1 MIRNAR
7 NTLAAAALLAV
18 AAAPLRAQDEDL
30 LLKANPSMTPRLRA
44 AIDLIKADNAWTL
57 EQQRTI
63 CQIAAPPFKERAR
76 GLEMKRRFEALGYKT
91 RIDSIGNVIAERRG
105 DGTWPALV
113 VAGHLDTVFPEGTD
127 VTVKTTGTRMKAP
140 GISDDCRG
148 LATLLAVARAYAR
161 SQIETRGSIFFV
173 ANVGEEGPGNLRGVR
188 YLFQRTMKDSIDAF
202 ISVDGGGDPAEVTTH
217 GVGSIRYRVTFK
229 GPGGH
234 SYGAFGTPN
243 PIHALG
249 RAIAMIGD
257 VTVPSTPKTTFN
269 VGVIEGG
276 TSVNS
281 IPFSGTMEID
291 MRSVSEAELKKV
303 DAQIVAILAK
313 ARDAENARWS
323 PTDPAKKISF
333 TIDTIGIRPANS
345 DQHDNMPI
353 VVAAAKAAK
362 ELGLGRLRPVATSS
376 DSNYPMSIGVPA
388 ITINAGGDDAGSHS
402 LDEWYDDGVD
412 GFLGPQFT
420 AVLIAIIV
428 GLKG

>member
-1 MIRNAR
+1 MRRLLI
-7 NTLAAAALLAV
+7 AAAL
-18 AAAPLRAQDEDL
+18 AAFTSPARAQDEDL

-44 AIDLIKADNAWTL
+44 ALDVIKADNAWTL

-63 CQIAAPPFKERAR
+63 CEIPAPPFKEQAR
-76 GLEMKRRFEALGYKT
+76 GLEMKRRFESLGYKT
-91 RIDSIGNVIAERRG
+91 RIDSVGNVIAERRG
-105 DGTWPALV
+105 DGSWPTLV

-127 VTVKTTGTRMKAP
+127 VTVKTTGTRMKGP

-148 LATLLAVARAYAR
+148 LATLLAVARAYSRA
-161 SQIETRGSIFFV
+161 QVETKGTVYFV

-188 YLFQRTMKDSIDAF
+188 HLFQRTMKDSIDAF
-202 ISVDGGGDPAEVTTH
+202 ISVDGGGSPADVTTH
-217 GVGSIRYRVTFK
+217 AVGSIRYRVTFK

-249 RAIAMIGD
+249 RAISMIGD
-257 VTVPSTPKTTFN
+257 VVVPSTPKTTFN
-269 VGVIEGG
+269 VGIVEGG

-291 MRSVSEAELKKV
+291 MRSVSEIELKKV
-303 DAQIVAILAK
+303 DAQIVAILAR
-313 ARDAENARWS
+313 ARDAENARWN
-323 PTDPAKKISF
+323 PTDPARKISF

-345 DQHDNMPI
+345 DQHDKMPI
-353 VVAAAKAAK
+353 VVAATKAAK
-362 ELGLGRLRPVATSS
+362 ELGLTRMRYVATST
-376 DSNYPMSIGVPA
+376 DANYPMSLGIPA
-388 ITINAGGDDAGSHS
+388 ITVNAGGDDFGSHS

>member
-1 MIRNAR
+1 MRRTLI
-7 NTLAAAALLAV
+7 LAAGLV
-18 AAAPLRAQDEDL
+18 AFASPLYAQDEDL
-30 LLKANPSMTPRLRA
+30 FLKANPSMTPRLRTA
-44 AIDLIKADNAWTL
+44 VDRLKADNAWTL

-63 CQIAAPPFKERAR
+63 CEIPAPPFKEQAR

-91 RIDSIGNVIAERRG
+91 RIDSIGNVIAERPG

-148 LATLLAVARAYAR
+148 LATVLAVARAYALG
-161 SQIETRGSIFFV
+161 QIETKGTIYFV
-173 ANVGEEGPGNLRGVR
+173 ANVGEEGPGNLRGTR
-188 YLFQRTMKDSIDAF
+188 YLFERTLKDSIDVF
-202 ISVDGGGDPAEVTTH
+202 ISVDGGGNPTDVTTH
-217 GVGSIRYRVTFK
+217 AVGSIRYKVTFK

-257 VTVPSTPKTTFN
+257 VTVPPTPKTTFN
-269 VGVIEGG
+269 VGVVEGG

-281 IPFSGTMEID
+281 IPFSGAMEID
-291 MRSVSEAELKKV
+291 MRSVSEVELRKI
-303 DAQIVAILAK
+303 DAQVLALLAR
-313 ARDAENARWS
+313 ARDAENARWNA
-323 PTDPAKKISF
+323 TDPAKKISF

-345 DQHDNMPI
+345 SQTENAPI
-353 VVAAAKAAK
+353 VVAAAKAAR
-362 ELGLGRLRPVATSS
+362 ELGLTRMRYLATST
-376 DSNYPMSIGVPA
+376 DANYPMSIGVPA
-388 ITINAGGDDAGSHS
+388 ITVNAGGEDAGAHS
-402 LDEWYDDGVD
+402 LDEWYDDGTD

-420 AVLIAIIV
+420 AILIAIIV

>member
-1 MIRNAR
+1 MRRTLI
-7 NTLAAAALLAV
+7 LAAGLAAFAS
-18 AAAPLRAQDEDL
+18 PLFGQDEDL
-30 LLKANPSMTPRLRA
+30 FLKANPSMTPRLRA
-44 AIDLIKADNAWTL
+44 AVDRLKADNAWTL

-63 CQIAAPPFKERAR
+63 CEVPAPPFKEQAR

-148 LATLLAVARAYAR
+148 LATVLAVARAYALG
-161 SQIETRGSIFFV
+161 QIETKGTIYFV
-173 ANVGEEGPGNLRGVR
+173 ANVGEEGPGNLRGTR
-188 YLFQRTMKDSIDAF
+188 YLFERTLKDSIDAF
-202 ISVDGGGDPAEVTTH
+202 ISVDGGGNPADVTTH
-217 GVGSIRYRVTFK
+217 AVGSIRYKVTFK

-257 VTVPSTPKTTFN
+257 VTVPATPKTTFN
-269 VGVIEGG
+269 VGVVEGG

-281 IPFSGTMEID
+281 IPFSGAMEID

-303 DAQIVAILAK
+303 DAQVLALLAK
-313 ARDAENARWS
+313 ARDAENARWNA
-323 PTDPAKKISF
+323 TDPARKISF

-345 DQHDNMPI
+345 SQTENAPI

-362 ELGLGRLRPVATSS
+362 ELGLTRMRYVATST
-376 DSNYPMSIGVPA
+376 DANYPMSIGVPA
-388 ITINAGGDDAGSHS
+388 ITVNAGGEDAGSHS
-402 LDEWYDDGVD
+402 LDEWYDDGAD

-420 AVLIAIIV
+420 AILIAIIV
-428 GLKG
+428 GLKN

>member
-1 MIRNAR
+1 MRRVLIVAA
-7 NTLAAAALLAV
+7 LAAFASPA
-18 AAAPLRAQDEDL
+18 RAQDEDL

-44 AIDLIKADNAWTL
+44 AVDLLKADNAWTL

-63 CQIAAPPFKERAR
+63 CEIPAPPFKEQARA
-76 GLEMKRRFEALGYKT
+76 LEMKRRFESLGYKT

-105 DGTWPALV
+105 DGSWPTLV

-127 VTVKTTGTRMKAP
+127 VTVKTSGTRMKGP

-148 LATLLAVARAYAR
+148 LATLLAVARAYSRA
-161 SQIETRGSIFFV
+161 QIETRGTIYFV

-188 YLFQRTMKDSIDAF
+188 HLFQRTMKDSVDVF

-243 PIHALG
+243 PIHAMG
-249 RAIAMIGD
+249 RAIAMISD
-257 VTVPSTPKTTFN
+257 VTVPSSPKTTFN
-269 VGVIEGG
+269 VGIVEGG

-281 IPFSGTMEID
+281 IPFSGAMDID
-291 MRSVSEAELKKV
+291 MRSVSEDELRKV
-303 DAQIVAILAK
+303 DAQVVAILAK
-313 ARDAENARWS
+313 ARDAENARWT

-345 DQHDNMPI
+345 DQNENMPI

-362 ELGLGRLRPVATSS
+362 EVGLGRMRYVATST
-376 DSNYPMSIGVPA
+376 DANYPMSIGVPA
-388 ITINAGGDDAGSHS
+388 ITINGGGTEDGSHS
-402 LDEWYDDGVD
+402 LDEWYDDGAD
-412 GFLGPQFT
+412 GFIGPQFV
-420 AVLIAIIV
+420 AILVGIIV
-428 GLKG
+428 GLKS

>member
-1 MIRNAR
+1 MTMRR
-7 NTLAAAALLAV
+7 FLLAAATV
-18 AAAPLRAQDEDL
+18 AALASPLSAQDDDL
-30 LLKANPSMTPRLRA
+30 YLKANPSMTPKLRA
-44 AIDLIKADNAWTL
+44 ALDAIKADNAWTL
-57 EQQRTI
+57 DQQRTI
-63 CQIAAPPFKERAR
+63 CQIPAPPFKEQAR

-105 DGTWPALV
+105 DGTWPNLV

-127 VTVKTTGTRMKAP
+127 VTVKTTGTRMKGP

-148 LATLLAVARAYAR
+148 LATLLSVARAYAR
-161 SQIETRGSIFFV
+161 GQIETKGTIYFV
-173 ANVGEEGPGNLRGVR
+173 ANVGEEGPGNLRGTR
-188 YLFQRTMKDSIDAF
+188 YLFERTLKDSIDAF
-202 ISVDGGGDPAEVTTH
+202 ISVDGGGSVADVTTH
-217 GVGSIRYRVTFK
+217 AVGSIRYKVTYK

-257 VTVPSTPKTTFN
+257 VTVPSSPKTTFN

-281 IPFSGTMEID
+281 IPFSGSMEID

-303 DAQIVAILAK
+303 DAQVKAILTK
-313 ARDAENARWS
+313 ARDAENARWA
-323 PTDPAKKISF
+323 PTDASKRISF
-333 TIDTIGIRPANS
+333 TVDTIGIRPANS
-345 DQHDNMPI
+345 EQTENTPI

-362 ELGLGRLRPVATSS
+362 ELGIAGIRPVASS
-376 DSNYPMSIGVPA
+376 TDANYPMSIGVPA
-388 ITINAGGDDAGSHS
+388 ITVNAGGDDAGSHS

>member
-1 MIRNAR
+1 MLKSILLGLSLALP
-7 NTLAAAALLAV
+7 LAAAS
-18 AAAPLRAQDEDL
+18 AQDEDL
-30 LLKANPSMTPRLRA
+30 LLKANPTMTPRLRA
-44 AIDLIKADNAWTL
+44 AVDIIKADNAWTL

-63 CQIAAPPFKERAR
+63 CEIPAPPFKEQAR
-76 GLEMKRRFEALGYKT
+76 GLEMKRRFESLGYRT

-105 DGTWPALV
+105 DGTWPVLV

-127 VTVKTTGTRMKAP
+127 VTVKTMGTRMKGP

-148 LATLLAVARAYAR
+148 LAVLLSVARAYSRA
-161 SQIETRGSIFFV
+161 QVETKGTIYFV
-173 ANVGEEGPGNLRGVR
+173 ANVGEEGPGNLRGTR
-188 YLFQRTMKDSIDAF
+188 HLFERTLKDSIDAF
-202 ISVDGGGDPAEVTTH
+202 ISVDGGGEVTEVTTH
-217 GVGSIRYRVTFK
+217 GVGSIRYKVTFK
-229 GPGGH
+229 GAGGH

-257 VTVPSTPKTTFN
+257 VTVPASPKTTFN

-281 IPFSGTMEID
+281 IPFSGAMEID
-291 MRSVSEAELKKV
+291 MRSVSEVELKKV
-303 DAQIVAILAK
+303 DAQILAILAK
-313 ARDAENARWS
+313 ARDAENARWNT
-323 PTDPAKKISF
+323 PDPAKRISF

-345 DQHDNMPI
+345 DQNDNMPI

-362 ELGLGRLRPVATSS
+362 ELGLTRMRYVATST
-376 DSNYPMSIGVPA
+376 DANYPMSIGVPA
-388 ITINAGGDDAGSHS
+388 ITVNAGGEDGGSHS
-402 LDEWYDDGVD
+402 LDEWYDDGAN

-420 AVLIAIIV
+420 AILVAIIA

>member
-1 MIRNAR
+1 MRRTLI
-7 NTLAAAALLAV
+7 LAAGLAAFAS
-18 AAAPLRAQDEDL
+18 PLFAQDEDL
-30 LLKANPSMTPRLRA
+30 FLKANPSMTPRLRA
-44 AIDLIKADNAWTL
+44 AVDRLKADNAWTL

-63 CQIAAPPFKERAR
+63 CEVPAPPFKEQAR

-148 LATLLAVARAYAR
+148 LATVLAVARAYALG
-161 SQIETRGSIFFV
+161 QIETKGTIYFV
-173 ANVGEEGPGNLRGVR
+173 ANVGEEGPGNLRGTR
-188 YLFQRTMKDSIDAF
+188 YLFERTLKDSIDAF
-202 ISVDGGGDPAEVTTH
+202 ISVDGGGNPADVTTH
-217 GVGSIRYRVTFK
+217 AVGSIRYKVTFK

-257 VTVPSTPKTTFN
+257 VTVPATPKTTFN
-269 VGVIEGG
+269 VGVVEGG

-281 IPFSGTMEID
+281 IPFSGAMEID

-303 DAQIVAILAK
+303 DAQVLALLAK
-313 ARDAENARWS
+313 ARDAENARWNA
-323 PTDPAKKISF
+323 TDPARKISF

-345 DQHDNMPI
+345 SQTENAPI

-362 ELGLGRLRPVATSS
+362 ELGLTRMRYVATST
-376 DSNYPMSIGVPA
+376 DANYPMSIGVPA
-388 ITINAGGDDAGSHS
+388 ITVNAGGEDAGSHS
-402 LDEWYDDGVD
+402 LDEWYDDGAD

-420 AVLIAIIV
+420 AILIAIIV
-428 GLKG
+428 GLKN

>member
-1 MIRNAR
+1 MIMRHALL
-7 NTLAAAALLAV
+7 LATALLAV
-18 AAAPLRAQDEDL
+18 VAAPLAAQDENL

-44 AIDLIKADNAWTL
+44 ALDVIKADNAWTL

-63 CQIAAPPFKERAR
+63 CEIPAPPFKEQAR

-105 DGTWPALV
+105 DGSWPTLV

-127 VTVKTTGTRMKAP
+127 VTVKTTGTRMKGP
-140 GISDDCRG
+140 GITDDCRG
-148 LATLLAVARAYAR
+148 LAAILSIARAYAR
-161 SQIETRGSIFFV
+161 AQVETKGTVYFV
-173 ANVGEEGPGNLRGVR
+173 ANVGEEGPGNLRGTR
-188 YLFQRTMKDSIDAF
+188 HLFQRTLKDSIDAF
-202 ISVDGGGDPAEVTTH
+202 ISVDGGGSVADVTTH
-217 GVGSIRYRVTFK
+217 GVGSIRYKVTFK

-249 RAIAMIGD
+249 RAISMIGD
-257 VTVPSTPKTTFN
+257 VVVPSSPKTTFN
-269 VGVIEGG
+269 VGVIQGG

-281 IPFSGTMEID
+281 IPFSGSMEID
-291 MRSVSEAELKKV
+291 MRSVSEVELKKV
-303 DAQIVAILAK
+303 DAQVLAILSK
-313 ARDAENARWS
+313 ARDAENARWN

-345 DQHDNMPI
+345 SQGDNMPI
-353 VVAAAKAAK
+353 VVAASKAGK
-362 ELGLGRLRPVATSS
+362 ELGIARMRFVASS
-376 DSNYPMSIGVPA
+376 TDANYPMSIGIPA
-388 ITINAGGDDAGSHS
+388 ITVNGGGEDFGSHS

>member
-1 MIRNAR
+1 MRRLLI
-7 NTLAAAALLAV
+7 AAALAALAPS
-18 AAAPLRAQDEDL
+18 ARAQDEDL
-30 LLKANPSMTPRLRA
+30 LLKANPSMTPRLRVA
-44 AIDLIKADNAWTL
+44 LDMLKADNAWTL

-63 CQIAAPPFKERAR
+63 CEIAAPPFHEQAR
-76 GLEMKRRFEALGYKT
+76 GLEMKRRFESLGYTT

-105 DGTWPALV
+105 DGSWPRLV

-148 LATLLAVARAYAR
+148 LATVLAVARAYAR
-161 SQIETRGSIFFV
+161 AQIETKGTIYFV

-188 YLFQRTMKDSIDAF
+188 QLFQRTLKDSIDAF
-202 ISVDGGGDPAEVTTH
+202 ISVDGGGNPAEVTTH
-217 GVGSIRYRVTFK
+217 AVGSIRYRVTFK

-249 RAIAMIGD
+249 RAISMIGD
-257 VTVPSTPKTTFN
+257 ITVPTSPKTTFN

-281 IPFSGTMEID
+281 IPFSGAMEID
-291 MRSVSEAELKKV
+291 MRSVSEPEIKKV
-303 DAQIVAILAK
+303 ETQVMAILAK
-313 ARDAENARWS
+313 ARDAENARWN
-323 PTDPAKKISF
+323 PTDPARKISF

-345 DQHDNMPI
+345 DQTDNTPI
-353 VVAAAKAAK
+353 VAAAAKAAK
-362 ELGLGRLRPVATSS
+362 EVGLSRMRYGATST
-376 DSNYPMSIGVPA
+376 DANLPMSMGIPA
-388 ITINAGGDDAGSHS
+388 ITINAGGQDSGSHS
-402 LDEWYDDGVD
+402 LDEWYDDGAD